1 MKRQAFTLIE
11 LLVVIA
17 ILAILAGL
25 LLPALSRA
33 KATAHKVVCINNQK
47 QIGLARQLYATDN
60 DGHLVPFNRWD
71 SLTPP
76 FPNRPSNLY
85 PFSVNWQDLL
95 CDSYLDRNT
104 KLFECPAGARKLA
117 KMFSMV
123 RSGSVSVH
131 APFLSVNRL
140 EEYWGWGYLQNHLG
154 RLNVGYTRTRQKDRG
169 ISAETGDAIEQFV
182 GKVGIF
188 PHGRSFPRTIRDSD
202 VVSPSRMIAQ
212 GDASQFGFPHDF
224 QGKLRVLG
232 SLIHSGF
239 HFRSISRRHS
249 GQANVLFA
257 DGHVGSET
265 LRQLGFPSLENWAR
279 WNYDNQ
285 KHWRDS
291 DMPSAVGWQPWT
303 PWDELGEF
311 ADF

>member
-1 MKRQAFTLIE
+1 MRRQAFTLIE

-17 ILAILAGL
+17 IIGILASL

-33 KATAHKVVCINNQK
+33 KATAHKAVCINNQK
-47 QIGLARQLYATDN
+47 QIGIARQLYATDN
-60 DGHLVPFNRWD
+60 EGHLVFLTGY
-71 SLTPP
+71 SSTPP
-76 FPNRPSNLY
+76 FPDRPSNLY

-95 CDSYLDRNT
+95 CDWYLDRNT

-123 RSGSVSVH
+123 RSGVPVHPPFISVD
-131 APFLSVNRL
+131 RL
-140 EEYWGWGYLQNHLG
+140 EEDWGWGGYQQNHVG
-154 RLNVGYTRTRQKDRG
+154 MLNIGNITGQKRRG
-169 ISAETGDAIEQFV
+169 ISAETASSI
-182 GKVGIF
+182 
-188 PHGRSFPRTIRDSD
+188 TIRDSD

-212 GDASQFGFPHDF
+212 GDASRFGFRESW
-224 QGKLRVLG
+224 GSMKLSVKG
-232 SLIHSGF
+232 SAAAGGGGF
-239 HFRSISRRHS
+239 HFHSVSRRHS

-279 WNYDNQ
+279 WNYDNRQ
-285 KHWRDS
+285 HWRDS
-291 DMPSAVGWQPWT
+291 DMPSAVGWEPWT

>member
-1 MKRQAFTLIE
+1 MKRQSFTLIE

-17 ILAILAGL
+17 ILAILAGI

-33 KATAHKVVCINNQK
+33 KATAHKAVCLNNQK
-47 QIGLARQLYATDN
+47 QIGIARQLYATDN
-60 DGHLVPFNRWD
+60 DGRLVPLDRWD

-85 PFSVNWQDLL
+85 SYPHFWAVNWQDLL

-117 KMFSMV
+117 KMFAMV
-123 RSGSVSVH
+123 RSGYPVSTWISVD
-131 APFLSVNRL
+131 RL
-140 EEYWGWGYLQNHLG
+140 EEEWGWGYLSNHLG
-154 RLNVGYTRTRQKDRG
+154 LNVGNITGQPDWG
-169 ISAETGDAIEQFV
+169 IDAETGDSIPQV
-182 GKVGIF
+182 VD
-188 PHGRSFPRTIRDSD
+188 GRLVRDFPRTIRDSD

-212 GDASQFGFPHDF
+212 GDASCFDF
-224 QGKLRVLG
+224 RENWG
-232 SLIHSGF
+232 SMELSVKSSAVSGF
-239 HFRSISRRHS
+239 SWLKVSRRHA

-265 LRQLGFPSLENWAR
+265 LRQLGFPSLENWAC
-279 WNYDNQ
+279 WNYDNR

-291 DMPSAVGWQPWT
+291 DMPSAVGWEPWT
-303 PWDELGEF
+303 PWDELGAFEGE
-311 ADF
+311 